1 MESQK
6 LLPLILNYKVLN
18 INFNFININY
28 TVNNINFNILNII
41 YTAIIINFNI
51 NNVINIVN
59 SINFTVISINNTV
72 NNINYIPQFD
82 LCTVFKSIEPTI
94 LRYVDFPARSL
105 LVL

>member
-18 INFNFININY
+18 
-28 TVNNINFNILNII
+28 
-41 YTAIIINFNI
+41 
-51 NNVINIVN
+51 
-59 SINFTVISINNTV
+59 INFTVISINNTV

-105 LVL
+105 LTM